1 LGALVTVLQFT
12 ERQVRDWSFVS
23 FFFLQFR
30 NSYFPNNDRLLNKLD
45 FFVSIDLLDLFMSE
59 GYHELP
65 EVDGTKIFHP
75 IMIFNEEEKEKIFA
89 PPKIVLTK
97 EHMFS
102 CFYK

>member
-1 LGALVTVLQFT
+1 MF
-12 ERQVRDWSFVS
+12 
-23 FFFLQFR
+23 
-30 NSYFPNNDRLLNKLD
+30 K
-45 FFVSIDLLDLFMSE
+45 IDLLDLFMSE

-65 EVDGTKIFHP
+65 EVDGTKISHP
-75 IMIFNEEEKEKIFA
+75 IMIFNEEGKEKIFA

>member
-1 LGALVTVLQFT
+1 
-12 ERQVRDWSFVS
+12 
-23 FFFLQFR
+23 
-30 NSYFPNNDRLLNKLD
+30 
-45 FFVSIDLLDLFMSE
+45 MSE

-65 EVDGTKIFHP
+65 EVDGTKISHP

-97 EHMFS
+97 EHVFS